1 MIIVHGTFPI
11 KPELRDEALG
21 AARTM
26 ADATR
31 EEPGCVSY
39 EFYVGLSDPDTLML
53 FQEWQS
59 MEALMDHFDTPHM
72 AVFVRELPTFVNGEI
87 STRRYEVEAVE
98 DDGDALEDR
107 EEAIEGDAAVVD
119 DEEARA
125 AEDEGMD
132 EEVSFDEVPRI
143 IH

>member
-1 MIIVHGTFPI
+1 MIIVHGTIPI

-26 ADATR
+26 ATATH
-31 EEPGCVSY
+31 EEPGCISY
-39 EFYVGLSDPDTLML
+39 EFYVGLSDPDTLLL

-72 AVFVRELPTFVNGEI
+72 AVFLRELPTFVNGEM
-87 STRRYEVEAVE
+87 STRRYAVEAVG
-98 DDGDALEDR
+98 DDGEALEDD
-107 EEAIEGDAAVVD
+107 EYVEA
-119 DEEARA
+119 DE
-125 AEDEGMD
+125 DNGID
-132 EEVSFDEVPRI
+132 EEVSIDEAPRI